1 MDRLESFAAGALLQ
15 RLQGSNEGDSAAAC
29 TTFAGAVLFVDIS
42 GYTALAETLC
52 GQGPQGI
59 EQLGKTLDLALRGH
73 VRAVHDT
80 GGEIACFAGDAFI
93 AYWPADDG
101 SVPRALSRAH
111 SCARLLHLSSQSAAP
126 SSHIA
131 TPRLHIGLGSGQMW
145 AARLGADERWQLLLA
160 GPAVR
165 EACTACTKAAPGETV
180 VAPDAD
186 LFIASSTEALT
197 GARTAAADSAS
208 AP

>member
-1 MDRLESFAAGALLQ
+1 MERLESFVAGALLQ
-15 RLQGSNEGDSAAAC
+15 RLQHSDAGDRAAAC

-52 GQGPQGI
+52 SQGSVGI
-59 EQLGKTLDLALRGH
+59 EQLGKTLDQAFRAH

-93 AYWPADDG
+93 AYWPAEDG

-111 SCARLLHLSSQSAAP
+111 TCARLLHVTSQSAAP
-126 SSHIA
+126 SSSIA

-165 EACTACTKAAPGETV
+165 EACAA
-180 VAPDAD
+180 
-186 LFIASSTEALT
+186 S
-197 GARTAAADSAS
+197 ARAAASFRSQSVSEPDICIMGGPKGLRKPGALRR
-208 AP
+208 